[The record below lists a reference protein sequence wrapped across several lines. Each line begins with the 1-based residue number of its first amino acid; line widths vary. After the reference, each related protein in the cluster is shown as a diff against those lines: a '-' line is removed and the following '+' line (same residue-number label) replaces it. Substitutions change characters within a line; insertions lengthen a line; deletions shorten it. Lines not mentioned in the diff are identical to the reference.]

1 MTYSIDIINL
11 SIYHYNLG
19 LKKIQICKSLNI
31 TNKTFYI
38 WYNKYN
44 YYYIN
49 NIQLTYTNYNEIK
62 NQQVHKSTKKSKYSS
77 LIVDYVNNNIGCSLY
92 DINKDI
98 TQNNI
103 SLSTICRILKENRIT
118 RKKINTRIVCKDID
132 KIELDRHNFSL
143 NIDDTFYDY
152 ISIDESSFCI
162 DYTKTKGYSKISVEI
177 KKLIKHKHNK
187 LRYSLLSA
195 INTKGVVCY
204 KICYGSVNGN
214 VYRQFI
220 EDNKH
225 LFINKIIFHDN
236 VRFHHSKVLKE
247 YCSENKII
255 LKYTPAYTP
264 EFNPIELFFSNV
276 KQHYKKLDHTDLI
289 NDIEVSI
296 NKTNTTVNFKNYYD
310 HVYNIIQH
318 YKVQPKLN

>member
-49 NIQLTYTNYNEIK
+49 NIQLTCTDYNEIK
-62 NQQVHKSTKKSKYSS
+62 NQQAHKSTKKSKYSS
-77 LIVDYVNNNIGCSLY
+77 LIVDYINNNTGCSLY

-132 KIELDRHNFSL
+132 KIELDRHIFSL
-143 NIDDTFYDY
+143 IIDETFYDY
-152 ISIDESSFCI
+152 ISIDESSFCV
-162 DYTKTKGYSKISVEI
+162 DNTTTNVYSKISVQI
-177 KKLIKHKHNK
+177 KKLIKHNK
-187 LRYSLLSA
+187 SRYSLLSA
-195 INTKGVVCY
+195 IGTKGVVCY
-204 KICYGSVNGN
+204 KISNGSINGD

-225 LFINKIIFHDN
+225 LFINKIIFYDP
-236 VRFHHSKVLKE
+236 R
-247 YCSENKII
+247 I
-255 LKYTPAYTP
+255 LK
-264 EFNPIELFFSNV
+264 F
-276 KQHYKKLDHTDLI
+276 
-289 NDIEVSI
+289 
-296 NKTNTTVNFKNYYD
+296 
-310 HVYNIIQH
+310 
-318 YKVQPKLN
+318 